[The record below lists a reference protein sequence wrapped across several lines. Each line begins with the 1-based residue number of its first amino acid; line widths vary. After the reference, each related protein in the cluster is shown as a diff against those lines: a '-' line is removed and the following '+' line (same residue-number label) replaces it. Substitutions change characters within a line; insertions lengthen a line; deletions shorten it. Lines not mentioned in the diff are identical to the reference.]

1 MGPWPDMSSAA
12 ETVRRARRAG
22 GTSSAARASTRGSLP
37 TSASVGL
44 ASSGSRATSAARG
57 PAVRAGARLSRLD
70 SCRGLCTMSR
80 SGACS
85 SRRSVAGEQVSPGK
99 RSNPGFGIGRFAC
112 HRTGAPSTRYRVAS
126 MSLFISGRVIVP
138 RWLPSPAPALRRC
151 ANAPVAFE
159 RHKVSTTTSVNRL
172 AHDLGRDS
180 HAAVAFGV
188 ERGAGTRE
196 LIQGRVGEST
206 ARASASCRVEQGDQ
220 APRRQHVTIF
230 ATAWSTRNARDARPT
245 EPRSGRGSAGQDG
258 PMRSTEQE
266 RRRNAREDALIDDII
281 RLVVDFEAEFIPST
295 PREAVWLA
303 RMDQL
308 VETKLEQLRR
318 QLDGTK
324 TGSEHRSTRSSG
336 RHPVGIEVVA
346 NEPLSDA
353 RQDEKKLKWLGLWK
367 GAAALIAE
375 FEIEHANSA
384 DSAWASRVAMDVRS
398 RIVTMQHDM
407 QAALSRTSSVFPHAP
422 PRMTN

>member
-1 MGPWPDMSSAA
+1 
-12 ETVRRARRAG
+12 
-22 GTSSAARASTRGSLP
+22 
-37 TSASVGL
+37 
-44 ASSGSRATSAARG
+44 
-57 PAVRAGARLSRLD
+57 
-70 SCRGLCTMSR
+70 
-80 SGACS
+80 
-85 SRRSVAGEQVSPGK
+85 
-99 RSNPGFGIGRFAC
+99 
-112 HRTGAPSTRYRVAS
+112 
-126 MSLFISGRVIVP
+126 
-138 RWLPSPAPALRRC
+138 
-151 ANAPVAFE
+151 
-159 RHKVSTTTSVNRL
+159 
-172 AHDLGRDS
+172 
-180 HAAVAFGV
+180 
-188 ERGAGTRE
+188 
-196 LIQGRVGEST
+196 
-206 ARASASCRVEQGDQ
+206 
-220 APRRQHVTIF
+220 
-230 ATAWSTRNARDARPT
+230 
-245 EPRSGRGSAGQDG
+245 
-258 PMRSTEQE
+258 MRSTEQE